1 MCIWRVLR
9 YFFIVP
15 TKIYYVEKTTSY
27 LLFHEISNKRI
38 VAIIMVTVIFKQIHG
53 YSTFSWVVMNLK
65 IMLKNIK
72 QTNKKHI
79 PYIQGNGSLLGQQLF
94 LEKNS

>member
-1 MCIWRVLR
+1 MLR

-27 LLFHEISNKRI
+27 LLFPAISNKRI

-53 YSTFSWVVMNLK
+53 YSTFS
-65 IMLKNIK
+65 
-72 QTNKKHI
+72 
-79 PYIQGNGSLLGQQLF
+79 
-94 LEKNS
+94 